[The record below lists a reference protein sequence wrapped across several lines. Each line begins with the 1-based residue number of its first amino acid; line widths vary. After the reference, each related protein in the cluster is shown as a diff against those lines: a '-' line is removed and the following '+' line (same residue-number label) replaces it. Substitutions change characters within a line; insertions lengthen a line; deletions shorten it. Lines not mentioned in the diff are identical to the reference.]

1 MPLGKYRIN
10 LSMYG
15 EIYHPD
21 DISRKSISIILSFPR
36 YYMNIKLLDS
46 FLPVSSII

>member
-21 DISRKSISIILSFPR
+21 DSRKSISIILSFPR
-36 YYMNIKLLDS
+36 YYMNIKFLDS

>member
-21 DISRKSISIILSFPR
+21 YSRKSISIILSFPK
-36 YYMNIKLLDS
+36 YYMNIKFLDS
-46 FLPVSSII
+46 FLAVSSII